1 MTTSTSLPAPTAKS
15 TVLQAAWT
23 AIQQR
28 HPNVPEALLTTSPF
42 AAARVCA
49 GGPRPGRA
57 TEYGDAAVLAVPG
70 RILTQGGTAVVCELL
85 HQAVHLVTAARDIKE
100 TSSAGRY
107 HNRRFATAA
116 RELGLTTPGR
126 AEPVIGYA
134 RCLLLAAQAAPYAA
148 VIEALD
154 AQALLHLPPAP
165 RPRVSARPVGTK
177 GNRAG
182 KRFTISCSCQ
192 AFPVTPAVYEG
203 PGLLCVG
210 CGERLTSGRDRTA

>member
-1 MTTSTSLPAPTAKS
+1 
-15 TVLQAAWT
+15 VLQAAWT

-28 HPNVPEALLTTSPF
+28 HPDVPEALLTISPEV
-42 AAARVCA
+42 ARGCFGA
-49 GGPRPGRA
+49 TRWGRPISG
-57 TEYGDAAVLAVPG
+57 THSQYGDAVVLAVPG
-70 RILTQGGTAVVCELL
+70 RLLSEGGTAVLCELL
-85 HQAVHLVTAARDIKE
+85 HQAVHLVNAARGTKDI
-100 TSSAGRY
+100 SSAGRY
-107 HNRRFATAA
+107 HNHHFAALA
-116 RELGLTTPGR
+116 NELGLSTPDSPELGT
-126 AEPVIGYA
+126 GFK
-134 RCLLLAAQAAPYAA
+134 RCLLLAPQSAPYAA

-203 PGLLCVG
+203 PGLLCAG
-210 CGERLTSGRDRTA
+210 CGERLTSGRDRTV